1 MAFLEI
7 SGVQKSY
14 GPNTVVRGFDLSVE
28 RGEFIS
34 FLGPSGCGKTTT
46 LRMVAGFE
54 HPTVGT
60 IKIDGRDVTHLPP
73 NQRKIGM
80 VFQAYALFP
89 NMTVAENIGF
99 GLKVAKKPA
108 AEIAPRVKE
117 MLELIKLPHL
127 ADRYP
132 YQLSGGQQQRVA
144 LARAL
149 ANKPQ
154 VLLLDEPLSA
164 LDAKIRVSLRE
175 EIRALQKALGITTIF
190 VTHDQEEALS
200 MSDRIVV
207 MSDGR
212 MEQVGDP
219 FAIYNYPSTRFVAG
233 FVGTLNILKAQV
245 IDPATGQL
253 AIDGQPVVTT
263 RSLDGSA
270 AGTARTV
277 AVRPEAVSLGERA
290 ENGNSLTGTIEE
302 VGFLGS
308 VVRIKVRLGE
318 NAVSLD
324 TFNSSSVMPPKRGDT
339 VSMVFT
345 REDLLVLEGP
355 EPG

>member
-1 MAFLEI
+1 MSFLNI
-7 SGVQKSY
+7 SGVRKVY
-14 GPNTVVRGFDLSVE
+14 GQTTVVREFNLSVE
-28 RGEFIS
+28 RGEFVS

-54 HPTVGT
+54 KPTVGT
-60 IKIDGRDVTHLPP
+60 ITINGKDVTHLPP
-73 NQRKIGM
+73 NQRNIGM

-89 NMTVAENIGF
+89 NMSVADNIGF

-175 EIRALQKALGITTIF
+175 EIRTLQKALGITTIF

-212 MEQVGDP
+212 MEQVGNP
-219 FAIYNYPSTRFVAG
+219 FDIYNYPSTRFVAG
-233 FVGTLNILKAQV
+233 FVGTLNILKARV
-245 IDPATGQL
+245 IDAGAGRLT
-253 AIDGQPVVTT
+253 IDGQEVTTT

-270 AGTARTV
+270 EGSMRTV
-277 AVRPEAVSLGERA
+277 ALRPEAVALGERTDS
-290 ENGNSLTGTIEE
+290 GNSLSGTIEE

-308 VVRIKVRLGE
+308 VVRIKVRIGE

-324 TFNSSSVMPPKRGDT
+324 TFNSSSVTPPRRGDT
-339 VSMVFT
+339 VSIVFT
-345 REDLLVLEGP
+345 REDLLVLEGA
-355 EPG
+355 EPN